1 MAFDKSKT
9 LETAEKFVAK
19 GQYEKAVREF
29 QKVMEVDSEDDRV
42 LLRLAYCYEEMGLD
56 DNAAQIYIKVAS
68 TYQNQG
74 VYQKALAM
82 LKQAQKKLPNDEEIA
97 MNMAELYN
105 VLGLPHEAMAQL
117 EKCLEQSQNNRIVY
131 GRVLQMMVRVDSENI
146 QTRTQYAQY
155 LYEEG
160 DIEGA
165 KRQYTLALA
174 QLLSKERYVDYVQLA
189 RLYFKIAPQ
198 DTNII
203 REVSKIYIRME
214 RYDDAVSLV
223 STLNPNDIPSE
234 LREILIT
241 CYTKRKRYDKAV
253 KELKTLAKQYIS
265 EGKREDIVE
274 EVWLRAQQ
282 LAPNDPEIAEA
293 LGGDIPPMLS
303 DSALNIIPQERNE
316 VAPIGG
322 ISESERIISHMF
334 TQAMEYYRIGN
345 IEDARSLCN
354 QIIDNNERHMPALQL
369 LSQIYESRENYPAL
383 AQIERKLAR
392 AVFDNDLNEAVRHVL
407 KAEKATPKAWEN
419 FNLMLVF
426 GLNPSDYGMSAP
438 GASHTGQSQPRISP
452 AALEQ
457 ITGIKQPA
465 AGPAPIPAGPS
476 VPKSIPRPPAP
487 GFLPAAQTGKPSIPP
502 PINARQRA
510 TTISAEMSL
519 DRPQSTINQQPSQ
532 TNDNSIQPFGRVPSE
547 SRPIQSNAAPAQN
560 APQVQDS
567 PFSRVPSGVKRI
579 RPLTINQPATTLPP
593 ASNVVNISQ
602 VDVTSG
608 KPNNTIEQLSNAV
621 TDELDDAFDALFQP
635 QAKPATATSGL
646 IQPPEP
652 AASKDSYVEPE
663 PYPNDYSAQQA
674 FQSNQPSE
682 AILSEQDKPK
692 PSYVKLPAISQ
703 PASFAERAPAPAEFV
718 QQSAIPTPVAS
729 AAVPLN
735 VITQAQSMDMMPVQE
750 EQPAAYIPESERQR
764 VIEAIQEIDFYV
776 SLALLDDAKN
786 MLNTLIQE
794 FGDIDIIHDEKIK
807 LDVM

>member
-29 QKVMEVDSEDDRV
+29 QKIMEVDPDDDRV
-42 LLRLAYCYEEMGLD
+42 QLRLAYCYEEMGC
-56 DNAAQIYIKVAS
+56 NNEAAQIYIKVAS
-68 TYQNQG
+68 IYQTQG

-105 VLGLPHEAMAQL
+105 VLGLPHEAMSQL
-117 EKCLEQSQNNRIVY
+117 ERCLEQSRNNRIVY

-146 QTRTQYAQY
+146 QTRTQYGQF

-165 KRQYTLALA
+165 KRQYSLALA

-189 RLYFKIAPQ
+189 RVYFKIDPL
-198 DTNII
+198 DTNIN
-203 REVSKIYIRME
+203 REVAKIYIRME
-214 RYDDAVSLV
+214 RYEDAVSLI
-223 STLNPNDIPSE
+223 SMLPPDNMPSE

-303 DSALNIIPQERNE
+303 DSALNIIPQDVNG

-322 ISESERIISHMF
+322 ISESERIVARMF
-334 TQAMEYYRIGN
+334 NEAMEYYRIGN
-345 IEDARSLCN
+345 IEDARNLCN

-392 AVFDNDLNEAVRHVL
+392 AVFDNDPNEAVRHVL

-465 AGPAPIPAGPS
+465 TGPAPIAAIAGNPI
-476 VPKSIPRPPAP
+476 SIPRPPAP
-487 GFLPAAQTGKPSIPP
+487 GSLPAAQTGKPSIPP

-510 TTISAEMSL
+510 TTISAEVSL
-519 DRPQSTINQQPSQ
+519 DRPQSAPNQQPIQPADSP
-532 TNDNSIQPFGRVPSE
+532 IQPFGRVSSE
-547 SRPIQSNAAPAQN
+547 SRPLQTAQQNAASSSST
-560 APQVQDS
+560 PQVQDS
-567 PFSRVPSGVKRI
+567 PFTRAPSGVRRM
-579 RPLTINQPATTLPP
+579 RPPTINRPVSSLQSPAV
-593 ASNVVNISQ
+593 AVNISQ
-602 VDVTSG
+602 VDVSSG
-608 KPNNTIEQLSNAV
+608 KTNNTIEQLSSAV
-621 TDELDDAFDALFQP
+621 TDQLDDAFDALFQP
-635 QAKPATATSGL
+635 QAKTESTSALTQSPETAENA
-646 IQPPEP
+646 EP
-652 AASKDSYVEPE
+652 APQQNPIAAQNFEATLPE
-663 PYPNDYSAQQA
+663 A
-674 FQSNQPSE
+674 
-682 AILSEQDKPK
+682 DKPK
-692 PSYVKLPAISQ
+692 PSYVNLPVISQ
-703 PASFAERAPAPAEFV
+703 PASFSEPMPEPEASQPSETPTPIASSAEPLDVNTSSMQMETMAEEEAPAE
-718 QQSAIPTPVAS
+718 AS
-729 AAVPLN
+729 
-735 VITQAQSMDMMPVQE
+735 
-750 EQPAAYIPESERQR
+750 IPESERQR
-764 VIEAIQEIDFYV
+764 VIESIQEIEFYV

-786 MLNTLIQE
+786 MLETLIQE
-794 FGDIDIIHDEKIK
+794 FGDIDIIHDEKLK
-807 LDVM
+807 LDAM

>member
-19 GQYEKAVREF
+19 NQYEKAVREF
-29 QKVMEVDSEDDRV
+29 QKVMEVDPDDDRV
-42 LLRLAYCYEEMGLD
+42 QLRMAYCYEEMGHD
-56 DNAAQIYIKVAS
+56 DEAARIYINVAS
-68 TYQNQG
+68 AYQSQG

-82 LKQAQKKLPNDEEIA
+82 LKQAQKKRPNDEEIA

-105 VLGLPHEAMAQL
+105 VLGLPHEAMSQL
-117 EKCLEQSQNNRIVY
+117 EKCLEHSKNNRIVY

-146 QTRTQYAQY
+146 QTRTQYGQY
-155 LYEEG
+155 LYEDG

-165 KRQYTLALA
+165 KRQYALALA

-189 RLYFKIAPQ
+189 RQYFRIDPQ
-198 DTNII
+198 ETNII
-203 REVSKIYIRME
+203 REVAKIYIRMD
-214 RYDDAVSLV
+214 RYDDAVNLV
-223 STLNPNDIPSE
+223 STLPPDNIPPE

-303 DSALNIIPQERNE
+303 DSALNIIPQNVNG

-322 ISESERIISHMF
+322 ISESERIIAHMF
-334 TQAMEYYRIGN
+334 NQAMEYYRIGN

-354 QIIDNNERHMPALQL
+354 QIIDSNERHMPALQL

-392 AVFDNDLNEAVRHVL
+392 AVFDNDPNEAVRHVL

-438 GASHTGQSQPRISP
+438 GSSHSGQSEPRISP

-457 ITGIKQPA
+457 ITGFKQPA
-465 AGPAPIPAGPS
+465 AGPAPIAPIAGS
-476 VPKSIPRPPAP
+476 PKSIPRPPAP
-487 GFLPAAQTGKPSIPP
+487 GSLPAAQTGKPSIPP

-510 TTISAEMSL
+510 TTISAELSL
-519 DRPQSTINQQPSQ
+519 DRVQSTMNQQAVQPADNPIQPFGRASSGSRPILQGQPNALPTSNASQ
-532 TNDNSIQPFGRVPSE
+532 AQDSPFGRVPSGIRRM
-547 SRPIQSNAAPAQN
+547 RPP
-560 APQVQDS
+560 
-567 PFSRVPSGVKRI
+567 
-579 RPLTINQPATTLPP
+579 TINRPTSSLQLG
-593 ASNVVNISQ
+593 VVNISQ
-602 VDVTSG
+602 VDVASG
-608 KPNNTIEQLSNAV
+608 KSNNTIEQLSSAV

-635 QAKPATATSGL
+635 QATTGVQDQSPQTPEDNYTNTARYQNHFAEQNNYPQNNFEPSLPDQAKPT
-646 IQPPEP
+646 
-652 AASKDSYVEPE
+652 
-663 PYPNDYSAQQA
+663 
-674 FQSNQPSE
+674 
-682 AILSEQDKPK
+682 
-692 PSYVKLPAISQ
+692 PSYVKLPAIKQ
-703 PASFAERAPAPAEFV
+703 PDNFGERMPDPAQLA
-718 QQSAIPTPVAS
+718 QQSAIPTPIAS
-729 AAVPLN
+729 SAVPLN
-735 VITQAQSMDMMPVQE
+735 VMTSSLQTETMPAEAVQSE
-750 EQPAAYIPESERQR
+750 ARIPESERQR
-764 VIEAIQEIDFYV
+764 VIEAIQEIEFYV

-786 MLNTLIQE
+786 MLETLIQE

-807 LDVM
+807 LNAM